1 MSTVDEIKAAAAGLT
16 LEKKIELHR
25 WLFESE
31 EMRAWQLEE
40 LKREIQKG
48 IDSLEQ
54 GRFTEHDEASL
65 GELARDIKARG
76 REALRAKTH

>member
-1 MSTVDEIKAAAAGLT
+1 MSTVDEIKAAAAGLP

-31 EMRAWQLEE
+31 DMRAWQLEE

-54 GRFTEHDEASL
+54 GRFTEHDETSL
-65 GELARDIKARG
+65 EQLAQDIKRRG
-76 REALRAKTH
+76 REALRTQPH

>member
-1 MSTVDEIKAAAAGLT
+1 MSTVDEIKAAAAGLP

-31 EMRAWQLEE
+31 DMRAWQLEE

-65 GELARDIKARG
+65 GELAQDIKTRG
-76 REALRAKTH
+76 RAVLRAKTH